1 MRVAIAAETFLPHVS
16 GVTGSVVRVLRHLR
30 EGGHEAL
37 VLAPGRPPADCEGAR
52 VVALPSLP
60 LPGYSQVRFPVA
72 SASAITT
79 PLARFQPDVLHLA
92 SPFALG
98 GPAVRAATR
107 LEVPVI
113 AVYQTDVAGFA
124 ARYGAGSVADMA
136 WHRLRSIHEKA
147 DLTLAPSASAA
158 ADLRRH
164 GIPRVRLWP
173 RGVDTLAFSP
183 AHRDEDLRRRLAPD
197 GEVLVGFIGRL
208 APEKLVHHLGSL
220 TGLAGV
226 RVVVIG
232 DGPER
237 ARLRRE
243 LPAAS
248 FLGLLSD
255 AALSRAVASLDI
267 VAQPG
272 PHETFCQAVQEA
284 MASGVPVVAVG
295 AGGAA
300 ELVDHGRTGWLYPPL
315 VLSELRDRVRDLA
328 GDESKRRA
336 MGRAGRAAV
345 EGRTWTTVCDQLLD
359 HYTSVQRTVDLAVA
373 GD

>member
-1 MRVAIAAETFLPHVS
+1 
-16 GVTGSVVRVLRHLR
+16 
-30 EGGHEAL
+30 
-37 VLAPGRPPADCEGAR
+37 
-52 VVALPSLP
+52 
-60 LPGYSQVRFPVA
+60 
-72 SASAITT
+72 
-79 PLARFQPDVLHLA
+79 
-92 SPFALG
+92 
-98 GPAVRAATR
+98 
-107 LEVPVI
+107 
-113 AVYQTDVAGFA
+113 
-124 ARYGAGSVADMA
+124 
-136 WHRLRSIHEKA
+136 
-147 DLTLAPSASAA
+147 
-158 ADLRRH
+158 
-164 GIPRVRLWP
+164 
-173 RGVDTLAFSP
+173 
-183 AHRDEDLRRRLAPD
+183 
-197 GEVLVGFIGRL
+197 
-208 APEKLVHHLGSL
+208 VHHLGSL

-345 EGRTWTTVCDQLLD
+345 EGRTWTAVCDQLLD